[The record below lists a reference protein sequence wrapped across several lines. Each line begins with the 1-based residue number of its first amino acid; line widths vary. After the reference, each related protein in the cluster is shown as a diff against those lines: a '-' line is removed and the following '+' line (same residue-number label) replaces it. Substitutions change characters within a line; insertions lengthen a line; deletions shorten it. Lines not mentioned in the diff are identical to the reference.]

1 MTDSS
6 KGEKFKI
13 SDAVRSELEAF
24 YEKGMVG
31 SGAVYDGLI
40 DEAVPQTGLLKKQ
53 VKVRS

>member
-1 MTDSS
+1 MTDST

-13 SDAVRSELEAF
+13 SDAARSGLEAF

-40 DEAVPQTGLLKKQ
+40 DEAVQQTGLLKKQ